1 MARPKKPKPPPPP
14 NKKHLVERLVE
25 IPSHGIREWLMKE
38 YTILKTLSAKYPL
51 EFLNQL
57 KFSKKLPSLAVL
69 FADWMDRDLQTRYRA
84 YMYVPPAQ
92 TQITLGEK
100 VGIDAEIRKTQN
112 LRTWL

>member
-1 MARPKKPKPPPPP
+1 MPRPKKPKPPPPP

-38 YTILKTLSAKYPL
+38 YMILKQLSAKYPL

-84 YMYVPPAQ
+84 FMYIPPAQ
-92 TQITLGEK
+92 EQITLGEK
-100 VGIDAEIRKTQN
+100 VGADAEINKKQS
-112 LRTWL
+112 LRSWL